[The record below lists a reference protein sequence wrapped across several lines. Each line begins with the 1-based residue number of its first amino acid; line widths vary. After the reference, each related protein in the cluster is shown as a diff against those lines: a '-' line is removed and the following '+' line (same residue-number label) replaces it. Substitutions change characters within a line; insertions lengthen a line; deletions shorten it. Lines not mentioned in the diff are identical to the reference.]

1 MKRVCSTMLLLASTA
16 AATTATNAQAQT
28 APTGSS
34 VTLYGVVMSGLIYT
48 NNSLKGASLSTAN
61 GPSRWGFRGV
71 EDLGGGMRTVFQLE
85 GGFNPNTGS
94 AAQGGRQFG
103 RQAFVGLQSDN
114 LGTVTFG
121 RQYDLTQDWLAQY
134 SAAYMWNGYAATVG
148 DNNNFNFQFR
158 TNNAVKYVSPNYR
171 GLQGGAMYSFG
182 GVAGSFGN
190 QSAMSFGVN
199 YAQGPVKLSA
209 AYMRMNHP
217 SIASSEG
224 IWNTALFPSISA
236 QSPTIAAAV
245 SPSSMEIYG
254 GGGSFVAGKTT
265 FGLVVTHS
273 RYEDLGVASLGL
285 ANGRAGYTNIEANVS
300 RYITPSYQL
309 AFDYTYTLGKI
320 QPTDFSPQYHAFSLF
335 NNYFLSKRT
344 ALYLDAIFQLAAG
357 DAQHANI
364 EYASGGGAS
373 TSKRQ
378 LAVTAGIF
386 HRF

>member
-1 MKRVCSTMLLLASTA
+1 MKRICSAMLLASAIAATA
-16 AATTATNAQAQT
+16 AHAQS
-28 APTGSS
+28 PSPSSS
-34 VTLYGVVMSGLIYT
+34 VTLYGVLMEGLIYT
-48 NNSLKGASLSTAN
+48 NNSLKGPSVSTAN

-71 EDLGGGMRTVFQLE
+71 EDLGGGLRTLFTLE

-94 AAQGGRQFG
+94 AAQGSREFG
-103 RQAFVGLQSDN
+103 RQAFVGLQSN
-114 LGTVTFG
+114 TLGTLTFG

-134 SAAYMWNGYAATVG
+134 SAALKWNGYAATVG

-171 GLQGGAMYSFG
+171 GLQGGVMYSFG

-190 QSAMSFGVN
+190 QSAMGFGLN
-199 YAQGPVKLSA
+199 YANGPMTLSA

-217 SIASSEG
+217 ALAASEG
-224 IWNTALFPSISA
+224 IWSTALFPSITA
-236 QSPTIAAAV
+236 QSPTVAYAL

-254 GGGSFVAGKTT
+254 GGGSYVFGTT
-265 FGLVVTHS
+265 TLGLVVTHS
-273 RYEDLGVASLGL
+273 RYDDIGVSQLNL
-285 ANGRAGYTNIEANVS
+285 ARARVGFTNVEANLS
-300 RYITPSYQL
+300 HYFTPSYQA
-309 AFDYTYTLGKI
+309 AFDYTYTTGKV
-320 QPTDFSPQYHAFSLF
+320 QPTDFSPKYHQFTLV

-344 ALYLDAIFQLAAG
+344 ALYVDGIFQLAAG

-373 TSKRQ
+373 TSKKQ